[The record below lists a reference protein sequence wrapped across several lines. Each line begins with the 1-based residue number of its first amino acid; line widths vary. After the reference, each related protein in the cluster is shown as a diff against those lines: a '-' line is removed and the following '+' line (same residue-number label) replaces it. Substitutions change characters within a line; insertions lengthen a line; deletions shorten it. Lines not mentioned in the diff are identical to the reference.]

1 MMVWQ
6 NDPLTIILV
15 YVLIVVVGIVLI
27 LNLSKDKTRR
37 ISTLRLFIQIA
48 AVFGVFMGLIIGPFN
63 QPGSLFYPLGI
74 SPRDHLIGA
83 NVLGNQFPDGISLPI
98 LACYYPNGRTVTC
111 AIWQLQAYIFPFW
124 NYPRGYEVIYST
136 SGLEKI
142 GIVIGMLVVA
152 SIVLGRSFC
161 GWLCP
166 FGLYHDVLTR
176 IRKSTRLRHLSFSDK
191 TNSALGQSRYII
203 IAVFLILSVIF
214 ASYTIFGTQLIPGTK
229 LGGPQGTE
237 AGIVSNINE
246 PFCLICP
253 MRPLCI
259 LIECAIGQM
268 NYSYISQIVYGP
280 FWISGFYLTS
290 INLAVLA
297 VVTILALV
305 YRRFWCR
312 ICPLGGITALFSTFT
327 PFKQIALTKLQKD
340 EHKCTKCGVC
350 KRVCPT
356 QATAMFAQKGGDVT
370 ESKCMLCARC
380 VEICPYEGAL
390 ELKFAGKS
398 LMKSRNWLEDKSGS
412 NQPESKQDS

>member
-1 MMVWQ
+1 MSWQ
-6 NDPLTIILV
+6 NDPTTIISA
-15 YVLIVVVGIVLI
+15 YALIVAVGIIVI
-27 LNLSKDKTRR
+27 LKLSKDKTRK
-37 ISTLRLFIQIA
+37 ISTLRLFIQAA
-48 AVFGVFMGLIIGPFN
+48 AVIVVFMGLIIGPFN
-63 QPGSLFYPLGI
+63 QPTSLFYPLGI

-83 NVLGNQFPDGISLPI
+83 DVLGNQFPDGISLPI

-111 AIWQLQAYIFPFW
+111 AIWQLQAYVFPFW
-124 NYPRGYEVIYST
+124 NYPRGYDVIYST
-136 SGLEKI
+136 SGIEKI
-142 GIVIGMLVVA
+142 GIVIGMLAVA
-152 SIVLGRSFC
+152 AIILGRLFC

-166 FGLYHDVLTR
+166 FGLYQDVLTR
-176 IRKSTRLRHLSFSDK
+176 IRKSARLRHLSFSEK
-191 TNSALGQSRYII
+191 TNTALGQSRYII
-203 IAVFLILSVIF
+203 IAVFMILSVIF
-214 ASYTIFGTQLIPGTK
+214 ASYAIFGTQLIPGTK

-246 PFCLICP
+246 PFCLVCP

-259 LIECAIGQM
+259 LIECALGQM

-280 FWISGFYLTS
+280 LWISGFYLTS
-290 INLAVLA
+290 INLAIL
-297 VVTILALV
+297 VVITILALA

-312 ICPLGGITALFSTFT
+312 ICPLGGLTALFSTFT

-340 EHKCTKCGVC
+340 ERKCTKCGVC

-390 ELKFAGKS
+390 KLTFAGKTVV
-398 LMKSRNWLEDKSGS
+398 KSRNWLEEHKSGS
-412 NQPESKQDS
+412 NQPD

>member
-1 MMVWQ
+1 MSLA
-6 NDPLTIILV
+6 DSSTIILSAYALTV
-15 YVLIVVVGIVLI
+15 AVGIIAI
-27 LNLSKDKTRR
+27 LKFSKDKTRK
-37 ISTLRLFIQIA
+37 ITSLRLFIQIA
-48 AVFGVFMGLIIGPFN
+48 AVFAVFMGLLIGPFN

-74 SPRDHLIGA
+74 SPRDHLIGSEI
-83 NVLGNQFPDGISLPI
+83 LGNQFPDGISLPI

-111 AIWQLQAYIFPFW
+111 AIWQLQAYVFPFW

-152 SIVLGRSFC
+152 SVILGRSFC

-166 FGLYHDVLTR
+166 FGLYQDLLTR
-176 IRKSTRLRHLSFSDK
+176 IRKSTRRRHLSFSEK
-191 TNSALGQSRYII
+191 TNTKLGQSRFII
-203 IAVFLILSVIF
+203 IAIFMILSFIF
-214 ASYTIFGTQLIPGTK
+214 ASYTIFGTEVIPGTK

-246 PFCLICP
+246 PFCLVCP

-259 LIECAIGQM
+259 LIEVAIGQM

-280 FWISGFYLTS
+280 GWISGFYLTS
-290 INLAVLA
+290 INLAILVA
-297 VVTILALV
+297 ITILALA

-312 ICPLGGITALFSTFT
+312 ICPLGGITALFSSFT

-356 QATAMFAQKGGDVT
+356 QATAMYAQKGGDVT
-370 ESKCMLCARC
+370 ESRCMLCARC

-390 ELKFAGKS
+390 KLTFAGKT
-398 LMKSRNWLEDKSGS
+398 LMTSRNWLQENKPES
-412 NQPESKQDS
+412 NQNS